1 MILEDTIPAPIPTL
15 TDRLGRRVRL
25 SDARYDKLGEL
36 VVRPAL
42 GGGGYV
48 AESDFPTLGW
58 AYTPPTS
65 PKHHNRQGVQ
75 HDQSIQ
81 GL

>member
-65 PKHHNRQGVQ
+65 PKHHLTQTPQQTR
-75 HDQSIQ
+75 SAA
-81 GL
+81 